1 MLLPARKLRR
11 TPREEVLDAQELRD
25 SVDARRARTRALLAH
40 AQRVLDVVS
49 DRHVRV
55 QRVALEHESDIAV
68 LWFERDHAFAIDP
81 DVAAVE
87 LLEAGEHPERRR
99 LAAAARAEQDEEL
112 AVGDVEGQALHRGR
126 IARRE
131 LLPDVVV
138 LDA

>member
-1 MLLPARKLRR
+1 MQPSESIETVNVSTGSFDAEHSCSFGHLHRNFRLWHFTHLE
-11 TPREEVLDAQELRD
+11 RECHVFE
-25 SVDARRARTRALLAH
+25 
-40 AQRVLDVVS
+40 
-49 DRHVRV
+49 DRHVWIERIV
-55 QRVALEHESDIAV
+55 LKDHRYIAV